1 MMENIFKDLD
11 DFLIYAN
18 EENTPSGQWTS
29 NFTIRKGALIYYRKQ
44 AKFKQYVE
52 KLYCDLK
59 IKDLSVSRKYFVD
72 AVIDYYIDCKR
83 GDVSADIVK
92 TLKQMELNTVHV
104 FLPIYFI
111 QIENNYVKIGDI
123 NFVKFQSL
131 KDYAS
136 DNNLYVSNDIDR
148 ILVDKNFGNVPFV
161 DCVIDVRD
169 NDFAKEQAQI
179 RLIEIINVLNF
190 IIYSHIRGVETFSA
204 ISNYGTI
211 DRTFIFSSKNANIS
225 INTHPSLIKRITID
239 EIREFLLG
247 EGKIYI
253 NLFDQLTNNNRSE
266 IDNRIVNAINWIGM
280 AVAEK
285 ENSVAFT
292 QAMYGIESL
301 LQYEQ
306 KGEMIS
312 KSIVASI
319 AENIAFLLGRN
330 FDERKE
336 FEKQFKK
343 LYGIRSKIAHGKSND
358 VSAYDVLDVIGLAK
372 SLVMSFYEIPSL
384 KEAKTMKMVL
394 NYIAKLKYSCLDDKL
409 QEANEVN

>member
-1 MMENIFKDLD
+1 MKSIFKELD
-11 DFLIYAN
+11 DFLVYAN
-18 EENTPSGQWTS
+18 EGNMPSKQLVGS
-29 NFTIRKGALIYYRKQ
+29 LTIRKGALIYYKKQ
-44 AKFKQYVE
+44 AEFRQYVE

-59 IKDLSVSRKYFVD
+59 IKDLFVSRKCFSD
-72 AVIDYYIDCKR
+72 AVIDYYIDSKR
-83 GDVSADIVK
+83 GDENTDIVNK
-92 TLKQMELNTVHV
+92 LKQLDINKVHV

-111 QIENNYVKIGDI
+111 QIESDHVSIGEI
-123 NFVKFQSL
+123 NFVKFQSI
-131 KDYAS
+131 KKYVQEQ
-136 DNNLYVSNDIDR
+136 NLFVPNDIDR
-148 ILVDKNFGNVPFV
+148 ILADEHFGNVPFV
-161 DCVIDVRD
+161 DCVIDARD

-190 IIYSHIRGVETFSA
+190 IIYSHIKGVETFSA

-211 DRTFIFSSKNANIS
+211 DRTFIFSNKNANIS

-247 EGKIYI
+247 EGKIYV
-253 NLFDQLTNNNRSE
+253 NLFNQLTNNNRSE

-312 KSIVASI
+312 KSFVASI
-319 AENIAFLLGRN
+319 AENVAFLLGRN
-330 FDERKE
+330 FDDRRKL
-336 FEKQFKK
+336 EKRFKE

-358 VSAYDVLDVIGLAK
+358 ISVYDVLDVIGLAK
-372 SLVMSFYEIPSL
+372 SLVMSFYETPSL

-394 NYIAKLKYSCLDDKL
+394 NHITKLKYSCLGDKL
-409 QEANEVN
+409 QGVNEVN